1 MPHPIEHPYIEI
13 EREVL
18 RFLCQGIEVGK
29 LDREV
34 RAALRAY
41 RWRQPLHQAIFQIL
55 CDLPADLP
63 GLVREQLP
71 ARLTRQGFPD
81 VEWESYFEPPGFA
94 EDEVRGLVKRLLGST

>member
-1 MPHPIEHPYIEI
+1 MPHANDHPSIEI
-13 EREVL
+13 ERQVL
-18 RFLCQGIEVGK
+18 RLLCQGSGVGS
-29 LDREV
+29 LAREV

-55 CDLPADLP
+55 CDLPVDLP

-81 VEWESYFEPPGFA
+81 VAWESYFEPSDLA
-94 EDEVRGLVKRLLGST
+94 QEDVEQLVRQLLGST